1 MDIKILV
8 ASHKKAEMPED
19 SMYLPVHVGRV
30 LYPDRE
36 FGYQSDAEGDNI
48 SIKNPYYCELTA
60 LYWAWKNLKA
70 DYVGL
75 AHYRRHFS
83 LKTVHRGG
91 WNSVLTGKQA
101 EILCRKHDIILP
113 KNETFILKLSIHIM
127 IILFL
132 ESSLIVPVELSVGD
146 VRVSG
151 CI

>member
-19 SMYLPVHVGRV
+19 SMYLPVHVGRA

-83 LKTVHRGG
+83 YVENT
-91 WNSVLTGKQA
+91 
-101 EILCRKHDIILP
+101 ILYFL

-146 VRVSG
+146 VRS
-151 CI
+151 IWMHLIRKSS

>member
-19 SMYLPVHVGRV
+19 SMYLPVHVGRA

-101 EILCRKHDIILP
+101 EILCRKHDISARLRARSAKRCRAAPISP
-113 KNETFILKLSIHIM
+113 RCVARAAVRTTSKRHGNWM
-127 IILFL
+127 IF
-132 ESSLIVPVELSVGD
+132 
-146 VRVSG
+146 
-151 CI
+151 